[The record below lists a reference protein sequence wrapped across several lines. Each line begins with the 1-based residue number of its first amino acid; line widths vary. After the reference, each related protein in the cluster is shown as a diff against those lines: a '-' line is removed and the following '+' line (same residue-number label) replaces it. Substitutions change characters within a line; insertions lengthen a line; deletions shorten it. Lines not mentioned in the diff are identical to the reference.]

1 MQELRTDQRP
11 KNFCNKIKFSIPNS
25 YFAETMVCS
34 HLSKGNV
41 MGIFG
46 PQDDYIAEHI
56 KSITDMV
63 EVPFID
69 TRYVLHN
76 LKKC

>member
-1 MQELRTDQRP
+1 MQG
-11 KNFCNKIKFSIPNS
+11 KKKFRIISSLTNYTKEAFPNMTLFVNS
-25 YFAETMVCS
+25 YFAETMVCN

-41 MGIFG
+41 MAIFG

-69 TRYVLHN
+69 TRYI
-76 LKKC
+76 